1 MPVPRFDDQTLARI
15 ADWLRDE
22 NVDPSYVRFVE
33 LHVDQPDSAW
43 RWCCGSNCDPCVVRL
58 GCVIDRARQLPRS
71 GNPPNA

>member
-1 MPVPRFDDQTLARI
+1 MPAPRFDDPTLARI

-58 GCVIDRARQLPRS
+58 GRVIDRVRQLPLP
-71 GNPPNA
+71 GNAPDA